1 MKYSTKPVEEAGLE
15 LGFERQDIRDRFVGL
30 QVTGNSAKFFLL
42 CNKKFYSDQ
51 MLELVQSVSQGC
63 QG

>member
-1 MKYSTKPVEEAGLE
+1 MEEAGLE

>member
-1 MKYSTKPVEEAGLE
+1 MEEAGLE
-15 LGFERQDIRDRFVGL
+15 LGFERQDVRDRFVGL
-30 QVTGNSAKFFLL
+30 QVTGNSAKFFL

-51 MLELVQSVSQGC
+51 MLELVHSVSQGC

>member
-1 MKYSTKPVEEAGLE
+1 MEEAGLE

-30 QVTGNSAKFFLL
+30 QVAGNSAKFCLL

-51 MLELVQSVSQGC
+51 LLELVHSVSQGC